1 MRPVGIHSVQDPLGR
16 GGSQLWVSANGDCRE
31 RHHGSEEDS
40 DEQICGIHAKRS
52 YGVSRFGLRTMFG
65 STAVPLSMKFARE
78 ETQYLGVEVKGPF
91 LILHQHACETNLH

>member
-16 GGSQLWVSANGDCRE
+16 GGSQLWVSDCRE

-91 LILHQHACETNLH
+91 LILHQHARETNLH